1 MLTCNLMG
9 GIGNQLFQI
18 FTTISLALKTSNNF
32 VFSDAIVIDGGYRH
46 TYWET
51 LLFKLKPFLR
61 TIITKQNDIFVKDS
75 GFERMLTIFKEN
87 GFHFKNIPL
96 HQLMG
101 QDTILHGYFQSSKY
115 FDSTF
120 PTIYRM
126 LNIQEQKI
134 SVAYSLGDITLELE
148 NTISI
153 HFRLGDYKI
162 FSHVYPILELSYY
175 EKAMNEIIQKTGNTK
190 FNVIYFCEDN
200 DLIDVL
206 KIVNSLKERFLKCS
220 FMRCPQHLKD
230 WEQLLLMSSCR
241 HNIIANS
248 TFSWW
253 GAYLNT
259 HEDKIVCYPNTWF
272 KEAIG
277 HNTEDLCPDEWLRI
291 LL

>member
-1 MLTCNLMG
+1 MLT
-9 GIGNQLFQI
+9 
-18 FTTISLALKTSNNF
+18 
-32 VFSDAIVIDGGYRH
+32 V
-46 TYWET
+46 
-51 LLFKLKPFLR
+51 
-61 TIITKQNDIFVKDS
+61 
-75 GFERMLTIFKEN
+75 FKEN
-87 GFHFKNIPL
+87 GFQYNDIPL
-96 HQLMG
+96 HKLMG
-101 QDTILHGYFQSSKY
+101 QDTVLHGYFQSSKY

-134 SVAYSLGDITLELE
+134 SVVYSLGDIALELE
-148 NTISI
+148 NTVSV
-153 HFRLGDYKI
+153 HFRLGDYK
-162 FSHVYPILELSYY
+162 FLSHVYPILELSYY
-175 EKAMNEIIQKTGNTK
+175 EKALNEIGKDSK
-190 FNVIYFCEDN
+190 FNVIYFCEDK
-200 DLIDVL
+200 DLMDVL
-206 KIVNSLKERFLKCS
+206 KIVNSLKERFLKCN

-248 TFSWW
+248 TCSWW

-272 KEAIG
+272 QEAVG

>member
-1 MLTCNLMG
+1 MG
-9 GIGNQLFQI
+9 GLGNQLFQI

-46 TYWET
+46 TYWDT

-61 TIITKQNDIFVKDS
+61 TIITKQNDIFIKDS
-75 GFERMLTIFKEN
+75 GFERMLTVFKEN
-87 GFHFKNIPL
+87 GFHYNDIPL
-96 HQLMG
+96 HKLMG
-101 QDTILHGYFQSSKY
+101 QDTILHGYFQSPKY

-120 PTIYRM
+120 STIYRM

-134 SVAYSLGDITLELE
+134 NVAYSLGDIVLELD
-148 NTISI
+148 NTISV
-153 HFRLGDYKI
+153 HFRLGDYKL

-175 EKAMNEIIQKTGNTK
+175 EKAMNEIIQKTGTNTK
-190 FNVIYFCEDN
+190 FNVIYFCEDH

-206 KIVNSLKERFLKCS
+206 KIVNSLKERFLKCN

-272 KEAIG
+272 KESIG
-277 HNTEDLCPDEWLRI
+277 HNTQNLCPDEWLRI

>member
-9 GIGNQLFQI
+9 GLGNQLFQI

-32 VFSDAIVIDGGYRH
+32 VFSDAIIIDGGYRH
-46 TYWET
+46 TYWDT

-61 TIITKQNDIFVKDS
+61 TVITKQNDIFIKDS
-75 GFERMLTIFKEN
+75 GFERMLTVFKEN
-87 GFHFKNIPL
+87 GFQYNDIPL
-96 HQLMG
+96 QQLMG
-101 QDTILHGYFQSSKY
+101 QDTILYGYFQSHKY

-134 SVAYSLGDITLELE
+134 NVAYSLGDIALELDK
-148 NTISI
+148 TISV
-153 HFRLGDYKI
+153 HFRLGDYK
-162 FSHVYPILELSYY
+162 FLSHVYPILELSYY
-175 EKAMNEIIQKTGNTK
+175 EKAMNEIGKDLK

-206 KIVNSLKERFLKCS
+206 KIVNSLKERFLKCN

-272 KEAIG
+272 KESIG
-277 HNTEDLCPDEWLRI
+277 HNTQNLCPDEWLRI